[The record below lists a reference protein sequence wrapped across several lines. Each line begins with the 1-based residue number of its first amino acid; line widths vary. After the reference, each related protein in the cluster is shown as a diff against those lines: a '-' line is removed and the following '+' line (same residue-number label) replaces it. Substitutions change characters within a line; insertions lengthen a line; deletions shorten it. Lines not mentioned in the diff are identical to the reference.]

1 MYKEH
6 INFEGYWDKEET
18 AISSLSQ
25 YLLCGDIKAKEKL
38 AITPRCG
45 VLKVTSDTV
54 GEVILI
60 SKNWDKK
67 Q

>member
-1 MYKEH
+1 MRNKCSKNCTKN
-6 INFEGYWDKEET
+6 IPILRDIET
-18 AISSLSQ
+18 KKKL
-25 YLLCGDIKAKEKL
+25 KTKEKL
-38 AITPRCG
+38 AIMPRRG

-60 SKNWDKK
+60 SKNGDKK